1 MMDRDN
7 KEFGTFYIDKNM
19 REKGFVFLVKRPSE
33 VENPQILN
41 YADKLYVRAM
51 RFLSNGVYVSLGRA
65 FLEKSYHLGNH
76 MAGNTLAYGWSVG
89 WFGYIDYNKYV
100 NIVRY
105 LSVKYQYPVAMHNYA
120 FAYEQGLGVKK
131 NIHLAK
137 YWYKRAI
144 AAGYV
149 DSRANLAFIYYNE
162 NTPDFNKI
170 ISLVKYCETPSEC
183 DLMGILY
190 RDGYGVTKDLVKAF
204 NLFKQAV
211 DGADDPMA
219 IVRLARCY
227 KKGLGVEKDEEK
239 AKALLKRAKE
249 LGYPPS

>member
-1 MMDRDN
+1 M
-7 KEFGTFYIDKNM
+7 
-19 REKGFVFLVKRPSE
+19 
-33 VENPQILN
+33 
-41 YADKLYVRAM
+41 
-51 RFLSNGVYVSLGRA
+51 
-65 FLEKSYHLGNH
+65 
-76 MAGNTLAYGWSVG
+76 
-89 WFGYIDYNKYV
+89 
-100 NIVRY
+100 
-105 LSVKYQYPVAMHNYA
+105 
-120 FAYEQGLGVKK
+120 
-131 NIHLAK
+131 
-137 YWYKRAI
+137 
-144 AAGYV
+144 
-149 DSRANLAFIYYNE
+149 DSRANLALLYYNE
-162 NTPDFNKI
+162 NTPDFNKV

>member
-1 MMDRDN
+1 MMDSDN
-7 KEFGTFYIDKNM
+7 KEFGTFYIDKSM

-51 RFLSNGVYVSLGRA
+51 RFLSNGVHISLGRA
-65 FLEKSYHLGNH
+65 FIEKSYQLGNH
-76 MAGNTLAYGWSVG
+76 MAGNTLAYGW
-89 WFGYIDYNKYV
+89 
-100 NIVRY
+100 
-105 LSVKYQYPVAMHNYA
+105 SVKYQYPVAMHNYA
-120 FAYEQGLGVKK
+120 FAYQQGLGVKK

-137 YWYKRAI
+137 YWYERAI

-149 DSRANLAFIYYNE
+149 DSKANLALLYYNE

-190 RDGYGVTKDLVKAF
+190 KDGYGVTKDLVKAF
-204 NLFKQAV
+204 NLFKQVV
-211 DGADDPMA
+211 DGTDDPMV

-249 LGYPPS
+249 IGYPPS